1 MDDTFVNNTTPA
13 AKLGKGGLLVN
24 SAVGK
29 NVDKSDGR
37 GLLVDGQDRCKGQ

>member
-1 MDDTFVNNTTPA
+1 MTPFVGSTIPA

-29 NVDKSDGR
+29 NMDKGDGQ